1 MYKILLKNKINLL
14 FLLISFLCLINVVGI
29 DNVSFKSTEWLYI
42 GESSQHQLGWHFFK
56 NDIWRF
62 PLGNNPNYGDGFSN
76 SIVFSDAIPIL
87 ALFFKS
93 LKSFIPGNFQYF
105 SFWYFICFFLQL
117 FFSFK
122 IIKKFTDSDLY
133 SVIGSFF
140 FLISPIF
147 IYRVDEH
154 VALASQWLLL
164 FALYLGLTQKID
176 KAKLL
181 WILLIILSSLINLYF
196 TAMVVAVYS
205 LLRMFNL
212 KFEKEIFFELIKDFF
227 IMALLL
233 FLTLYVVGYFEIRV
247 ADSLSAAFGKYKL
260 NLLSF
265 IDPVN
270 SIFNISW
277 SWFLPDIKLSR
288 SEEIEGFNYFG
299 LGQIAMFLF
308 VFTLFFNKNNETNL
322 FSIKNNREIKAFI
335 LISFLFTL
343 WALSNKISFGSYTLV
358 EIPLNKY
365 MLGAFSLFATTGR
378 MFWIVNY
385 FLLILSI
392 ITIYKCFK
400 KKTSLLIIALFLI
413 IQVADT
419 SVGLKE
425 KIRLFTPSKSA
436 IVLKDQIWVDLFTKY
451 KIIKT
456 TYPVGWSRLLGN
468 FAYSMEYHNIEKTN
482 IVNLG
487 RSNRK
492 ASSKTRYYLY
502 DNFRKKNLTSDT
514 VYIVDNLGHMRHLK
528 YLFFKNENVGFFYR
542 DNVWAMVMNE
552 KERMNDNDKKA
563 FDEIKFKLLAINEK
577 KNLSFEDKDS
587 YYGFGWSHNQGK
599 PGLWSEG
606 PTSTLLFRTKENY
619 GNLILEISCRP
630 YITKKNNILEFD
642 IYVNDSLN
650 KNMKLTNNNQD
661 EKIEILIDEKL
672 TENNEIKIDFNF
684 KNLVSPYEVLESPD
698 SRKLGI
704 LMKNIKINPV

>member
-1 MYKILLKNKINLL
+1 MYKILFKNKINLL
-14 FLLISFLCLINVVGI
+14 FLLISLLCLINVVGI

-62 PLGNNPNYGDGFSN
+62 PLGSNPNYGDEFSN

-147 IYRVDEH
+147 IYRVDLH
-154 VALASQWLLL
+154 LALASQWLLL
-164 FALYLGLTQKID
+164 FGLYLGLTQKID
-176 KAKLL
+176 KTKLL

-196 TAMVVAVYS
+196 TVMIVTAYS
-205 LLRMFNL
+205 LLRIFNL
-212 KFEKEIFFELIKDFF
+212 KFEKESFYKLIKDFF
-227 IMALLL
+227 IMTLLL
-233 FLTLYVVGYFEIRV
+233 FLTLYVGGYFEIRV

-265 IDPVN
+265 FDPVN
-270 SIFNISW
+270 SVANTPW
-277 SWFLPDIKLSR
+277 SWFLPNIELSR
-288 SEEIEGFNYFG
+288 GEEIEGFNYFG
-299 LGQIAMFLF
+299 LGQILMFLF
-308 VFTLFFNKNNETNL
+308 VFTLFLNKNNKTNL
-322 FSIKNNREIKAFI
+322 FSIKNNKEIKAFI
-335 LISFLFTL
+335 LISCLFTL
-343 WALSNKISFGSYTLV
+343 WALSNKISFGTYTLV

-365 MLGAFSLFATTGR
+365 IFGAFSMFATTGR

-392 ITIYKCFK
+392 IIIYKCFNEK
-400 KKTSLLIIALFLI
+400 KSLLIITLFLI

-419 SVGLKE
+419 SAGLKD
-425 KIRLFTPSKSA
+425 KIKSFSPSKRA
-436 IVLKDQIWVDLFTKY
+436 FFLKDQIWSDLFTKY
-451 KIIKT
+451 KIVKT
-456 TYPVGWSRLLGN
+456 TYPVGWSRLVHS
-468 FAYSMEYHNIEKTN
+468 FAYSMEYYNIEKTN

-492 ASSKTRYYLY
+492 VSSETRYYLY
-502 DNFRKKNLTSDT
+502 DNFEKKKLASDT

-542 DNVWAMVMNE
+542 DNIWAMVMNE
-552 KERMNDNDKKA
+552 KERMNDNDKKIFNA
-563 FDEIKFKLLAINEK
+563 VKPKLLAINEK
-577 KNLSFEDKDS
+577 KNLNFEDKDS
-587 YYGFGWSHNQGK
+587 YYGFGWSHNLGK
-599 PGLWSEG
+599 SGIWSEG
-606 PTSTLLFRTKENY
+606 PMSTLLFRTEENY
-619 GNLILEISCRP
+619 RNLKLEIFCRP
-630 YITKKNNILEFD
+630 YITKKNSIIEFD

-672 TENNEIKIDFNF
+672 IENNEIKIDFNF

-704 LMKNIKINPV
+704 LMKNIKIS

>member
-1 MYKILLKNKINLL
+1 MYKILFKNKINLL
-14 FLLISFLCLINVVGI
+14 FLLISFLCLINVVGA
-29 DNVSFKSTEWLYI
+29 DNISFKSTEWLYI

-56 NDIWRF
+56 NDVWRF
-62 PLGNNPNYGDGFSN
+62 PLGSNPNYGNGFSN

-93 LKSFIPGNFQYF
+93 FKSFIPENFQYF

-122 IIKKFTDSDLY
+122 IIKKFTGSDLY

-154 VALASQWLLL
+154 VALASQWILL
-164 FALYLGLTQKID
+164 FALYLGLTQKTD
-176 KAKLL
+176 KTKLP
-181 WILLIILSSLINLYF
+181 WIFLIILSSLINLYF
-196 TAMVVAVYS
+196 TAMVAAVYS
-205 LLRMFNL
+205 LLRIFNL
-212 KFEKEIFFELIKDFF
+212 QFERNFFLKLIKDFF
-227 IMALLL
+227 IIATLLI
-233 FLTLYVVGYFEIRV
+233 LTLYIVGYFEIRV

-265 IDPVN
+265 FDPVN
-270 SIFNISW
+270 SMFNISW

-308 VFTLFFNKNNETNL
+308 VPTLFFNKKNKTNL
-322 FSIKNNREIKAFI
+322 FSIKNNREIKSFV
-335 LISFLFTL
+335 LISLIFTL
-343 WALSNKISFGSYTLV
+343 WALSNKISFGSYTLI

-365 MLGAFSLFATTGR
+365 ILGVFSLFATTGR

-392 ITIYKCFK
+392 IIIYKCFK

-413 IQVADT
+413 IQAADT
-419 SVGLKE
+419 SAGLKD
-425 KIRLFTPSKSA
+425 KIKSFKPSKRA
-436 IVLKDQIWVDLFTKY
+436 IFLKDQIWDDLFAKY
-451 KIIKT
+451 KIVKT
-456 TYPVGWSRLLGN
+456 TYPVGWSRLLSS
-468 FAYSMEYHNIEKTN
+468 FAYSMEHYNIEKTN
-482 IVNLG
+482 IVNFA

-492 ASSKTRYYLY
+492 ASSETRYYLY
-502 DNFRKKNLTSDT
+502 DNFRKAHLALDT
-514 VYIVDNLGHMRHLK
+514 VYIVDGLGHLRHLK
-528 YLFFKNENVGFFYR
+528 HIFKNENVGFFHR
-542 DNVWAMVMNE
+542 DNVWSMVMNE
-552 KERMNDNDKKA
+552 KKLMNDNDKN
-563 FDEIKFKLLAINEK
+563 EFKLIKPKLLVVNEK
-577 KNLSFEDKDS
+577 KNLNFEDKDN
-587 YYGFGWSHNQGK
+587 YYGFGWSHNLGK
-599 PGLWSEG
+599 AGIWSEG
-606 PTSTLLFRTKENY
+606 PISTLLFRTEEDY
-619 GNLILEISCRP
+619 GTLKLEISCRP
-630 YITKKNNILEFD
+630 YITKKNAISEFD
-642 IYVNDSLN
+642 IYVNN
-650 KNMKLTNNNQD
+650 TFNQNMKLTNKNQD
-661 EKIEILIDEKL
+661 KKIEIIINEKL
-672 TENNEIKIDFNF
+672 IENNEIKIDFNF